1 MSDPLN
7 IQPLFDWLVDGA
19 PGAADAAA
27 VVLRLGSELVE
38 RGVRIARLA
47 AFVRTLHP
55 NIMGRSFVWR
65 RGAASAQVNASAY
78 DVLTTDEY
86 KQSPAHSVFRSGC
99 ELRRRLG
106 GDAPDEYEIL
116 SSLRREGMT
125 DYLVLPMRFLNGE
138 VHAITF
144 ATDAADGFT
153 EEELAALRTVTRALT
168 RLAEVLAL
176 RRTAT
181 ALLNAYVGR
190 DAGERVLR
198 GQIQRGDV
206 ECLRCVIWF
215 SDLRGFTTLSGP
227 RRPVEIIQILNQVFD
242 CQVPAVERHGGEVL
256 KFIGDGMLAI
266 FSVHDES
273 ARAAVC
279 GQALAA
285 TTEAFAALD
294 ALNRDRDQR
303 GEPPLA
309 VGVSLHLGEVAY
321 GNIGGA
327 ARLDFTCIGAAVNL
341 AARIEGLTGA
351 LSKRLLLSE
360 EFARATEHP
369 VREVGAFNLK
379 GVAGAM
385 RVFEPTSTTDAG
397 PAAGEPAAPR

>member
-1 MSDPLN
+1 MIDVE
-7 IQPLFDWLVDGA
+7 PLFDWLVDGT
-19 PGAADAAA
+19 PGATTPAQ
-27 VVLRLGSELVE
+27 VVE
-38 RGVRIARLA
+38 RLCRGAIEAGIPLARTE

-55 NIMGRSFVWR
+55 QIVGRSFLWR
-65 RGAASAQVNASAY
+65 PGEPVQVRENTYAY
-78 DVLTTDEY
+78 LS
-86 KQSPAHSVFRSGC
+86 SPAFANGPVGAVFRSGQPGRFRLDRGEGGGMFGLD
-99 ELRRRLG
+99 EL
-106 GDAPDEYEIL
+106 A
-116 SSLRREGMT
+116 REGVT
-125 DYLVLPMRFLNGE
+125 DYLAGPLRFMNGQ

-144 ATDAADGFT
+144 ATAAAGGFT
-153 EEELAALRTVTRALT
+153 DEAVAALM
-168 RLAEVLAL
+168 RLLRPLSRVAEILAL
-176 RRTAT
+176 SRTA
-181 ALLNAYVGR
+181 ANLLNTYVGH
-190 DAGERVLR
+190 DAGERILA
-198 GQIQRGDV
+198 GKIQRGDSDTIHAA
-206 ECLRCVIWF
+206 LWF
-215 SDLRGFTTLSGP
+215 SDLRDFTRLSNTVP
-227 RRPVEIIQILNQVFD
+227 PAELVRVLNDLFD
-242 CQVPAVERHGGEVL
+242 CQVPAIERHGGEVL